1 MHNLK
6 YNNKCMLIQKKKNR
20 LTDIENK
27 LVVTKRGMKGGK
39 DK

>member
-1 MHNLK
+1 
-6 YNNKCMLIQKKKNR
+6 MLIQKKNR